1 MRVARQQ
8 FFCGGHGL
16 FKLAGIQQRQQWIDF
31 HLAGLR
37 LHRGRLFGH
46 VNCRYGVWSY
56 AYSKIKLVVA
66 HL

>member
-31 HLAGLR
+31 HLAGLSV
-37 LHRGRLFGH
+37 HRGRLFGH
-46 VNCRYGVWSY
+46 VNCR
-56 AYSKIKLVVA
+56 
-66 HL
+66 